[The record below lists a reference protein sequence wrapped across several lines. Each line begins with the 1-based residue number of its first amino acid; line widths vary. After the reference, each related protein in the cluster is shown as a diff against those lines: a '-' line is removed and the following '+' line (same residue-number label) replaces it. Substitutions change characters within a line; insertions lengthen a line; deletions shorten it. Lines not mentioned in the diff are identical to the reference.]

1 MSDKHVNKVVINGE
15 IVLDLTGDSV
25 TADKLA
31 EGFTAHDKSGAVIT
45 GTMDVGGGDA
55 NPTAVSKA
63 VNFIDFDGTI
73 RYSYTLDEVAA
84 LTALPPLPSHDGLT
98 CQGWNWTLA
107 DIKALGREVIVG
119 AVYITD
125 DGKTRLYITIDQTDR
140 MTVPIWLTQAVAN
153 GVTVDWGDGSAVE
166 TSETV
171 DTEIQFS
178 HTYAETGD
186 YVIRLGIVGN
196 GTVLLGQHYDTDM
209 MDGTSSG
216 GLFGN
221 QNNSVYAGMLT
232 NVELGAGP
240 ISLNTY
246 ALSGCANLKTV
257 TQPTGLAWV
266 GVSVLAGS
274 GIKSYTIPPS
284 VTEIRRNAFNA
295 SDIASVS
302 IPKSVTVIGAY
313 AFYKTNCRSI
323 FIPDGV
329 ETILG
334 TIGGT
339 NLTRLIGESSSG
351 GGVLELLR

>member
-1 MSDKHVNKVVINGE
+1 MPETKTPLEANGDTIAE
-15 IVLDLTGDSV
+15 IKALVDALPDAGS
-25 TADKLA
+25 
-31 EGFTAHDKSGAVIT
+31 
-45 GTMDVGGGDA
+45 GGGDT

-84 LTALPPLPSHDGLT
+84 LTALPALPVHDGLV

-107 DIKALGREVIVG
+107 DIKALGREVTVG

-153 GVTVDWGDGSAVE
+153 GVTVDWGDGSAIE

-171 DTEIQFS
+171 VTEIQFS

-196 GTVLLGQHYDTDM
+196 GTVVLGQHYVNNL

-216 GLFGN
+216 GLFGD

-232 NVELGAGP
+232 KVELGAGL
-240 ISLNTY
+240 ISLNAHT
-246 ALSGCANLKTV
+246 LSGCANLKTV
-257 TQPTGLAWV
+257 TQPTGLVRV
-266 GVSVLAGS
+266 GDSELAGS
-274 GIKSYTIPPS
+274 GVKSYTVPPS
-284 VTEIRRNAFNA
+284 VTEIGPNAFYA
-295 SDIASVS
+295 SDISSVS
-302 IPKSVTVIGAY
+302 IPKSVTVIGKD
-313 AFYKTNCRSI
+313 AFYETNCHTI

-329 ETILG
+329 ETVMGGIC
-334 TIGGT
+334 GT
-339 NLTRLIGESSSG
+339 NLTRLVFPSSVTSIGSSSSG
-351 GGVLELLR
+351 GGVLE